1 MAKSPYIANG
11 VFRIV
16 QNIGEKKLLS

>member
-1 MAKSPYIANG
+1 MAKSPYITNG